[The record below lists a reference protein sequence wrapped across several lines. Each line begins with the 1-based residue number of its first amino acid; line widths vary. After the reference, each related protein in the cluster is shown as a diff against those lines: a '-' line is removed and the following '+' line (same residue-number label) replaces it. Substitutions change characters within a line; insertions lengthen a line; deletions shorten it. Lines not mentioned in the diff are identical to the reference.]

1 MGVVA
6 KQSITNFFTSYI
18 GVIIGAVN
26 TILLFPHIF
35 TATEFGLTRVIVS
48 AAMLASAL
56 FSFGLPGIIIKFFP
70 FFKTEDKK
78 HNGFLFTI
86 LVLPLLGYSLFLL
99 VSIGLQDNIIEYY
112 SINSPLFGSYYSY
125 AIILTLY
132 LFYINVLDAFLRSL
146 YKSVIYNFLDNIVL
160 KSLWMILIVLYF
172 LKLIDFNEFIF
183 GYVNAY
189 GLLVLIEVA
198 YLIYIK
204 EFNLIPDFKSFNLKN
219 IKEMSSFGLLTMF
232 GAGVTGTAATIDSLI
247 IGFLD
252 KSGLAG
258 VAFYSIAY
266 YVSFLI
272 IIPFNS
278 LIRISNTSISEA
290 WKNND
295 LASIKDLYKRSSN
308 NLLLIGTLV
317 FLGIWLNVDSLFYLM
332 PTEYRQAKFVLFF
345 ICMAKLFEIS
355 VGISGMIVYFS
366 KHYKMVFYINLLLIF
381 LLVVTDLM
389 LIPVI
394 GIVGAAVA
402 TLISTFIIISIYV
415 LYLYKKYKF
424 LPFNNKSYF
433 TIILALITYLIV
445 NAIPY
450 NENWI
455 LNVSLRS
462 IATIVLFVP
471 AVYYLKIS
479 PGINQFLQKR
489 LGFIIRKNKS

>member
-1 MGVVA
+1 MGIVA

-48 AAMLASAL
+48 AAMFGSAI

-70 FFKTEDKK
+70 FFKSEDKK

-86 LVLPLLGYSLFLL
+86 LILPLIGYSLFLL
-99 VSIGLQDNIIEYY
+99 VSLGLQDNIIEHY
-112 SINSPLFGSYYSY
+112 SKNSPLFGNYYSY
-125 AIILTLY
+125 AILLTLY
-132 LFYINVLDAFLRSL
+132 LFYIHVLDAYLRSL
-146 YKSVIYNFLDNIVL
+146 YKSVIYTFLDNIVL
-160 KSLWMILIVLYF
+160 KSLWMILIALYF

-189 GLLVLIEVA
+189 GFLVLIEVA

-204 EFNLIPDFKSFNLKN
+204 EFNPVPDFKSFNLKN
-219 IKEMSSFGLLTMF
+219 VKEMSAFGLLTMF

-252 KSGLAG
+252 KNGLAG

-272 IIPFNS
+272 IIPFHS

-295 LASIKDLYKRSSN
+295 LVSIKELYKKGSN

-317 FLGIWLNVDSLFYLM
+317 FLGIWINVDSLFYLM
-332 PTEYRQAKFVLFF
+332 PTEYRQAKYVLFF

-366 KHYKMVFYINLLLIF
+366 KHYKMIFYINFLLIF

-415 LYLYKKYKF
+415 LYLYKKYKMI
-424 LPFNNKSYF
+424 PFNNRSYL
-433 TIILALITYLIV
+433 TIIIAIITYLLV
-445 NAIPY
+445 SLIPY
-450 NENWI
+450 SENWI
-455 LNVSLRS
+455 VNIGLRS
-462 IATIVLFVP
+462 VLTIIIFVP
-471 AVYYLKIS
+471 SIYYLKIS
-479 PGINQFLQKR
+479 PGINQFIDKR
-489 LGFIIRKNKS
+489 IAFLKKKSK